1 MQIQTIKQRFITNK
15 ITKEIKQNHKK
26 DLIKKKAKKEGDSNK
41 ELLGKIEKKQQQ
53 ERLKITLT
61 NNYIKYKLPKNSFQL
76 QRLQD

>member
-41 ELLGKIEKKQQQ
+41 ELLGKNRKEIARGK
-53 ERLKITLT
+53 T
-61 NNYIKYKLPKNSFQL
+61 
-76 QRLQD
+76 